1 MDGIQLDL
9 SPHSSASMLLG
20 DNLEHLKSIPTESID
35 LIVTSPPYNIGKD
48 YEQVVDLGSYV
59 EGQQRVIRECVR
71 VLKPSGNLCWQVGFT
86 KSGKEIV
93 PLDIL
98 LYPLFKDEG
107 LRLKNRIVWTFGH
120 GMHAQRRFSGRHET
134 ILWFAK
140 DLDASVF
147 NLDDVR
153 VPQKYPGKRHYRGPK
168 KGEYSGHPAGKNPG
182 DVWDIPN
189 VKSHHVEKTS
199 HQCQFPIA
207 LAQRLIR
214 GLCPKDGIVLD
225 PYSGVATT
233 AAAAAIEGRRSI
245 SIELFPEYFEIG
257 LRRVEDALR
266 GALRFRALE
275 KPIEEPS
282 ANNPAAYRE
291 SGS

>member
-1 MDGIQLDL
+1 MDGIQLEL
-9 SPHSSASMLLG
+9 SLQAAASMLLG
-20 DNLEHLKSIPTESID
+20 DNLEHLKSVPSESVD
-35 LIVTSPPYNIGKD
+35 LVVTSPPYNIGKD
-48 YEQVVDLGSYV
+48 YEQVVDIGSYL
-59 EGQQRVIRECVR
+59 ERQRQVISECVR

-86 KSGKEIV
+86 KSGKEII

-98 LYPLFKDEG
+98 LYPLFKAEG
-107 LRLKNRIVWTFGH
+107 LQLKNRIIWTFGH

-140 DLDASVF
+140 DLDDSF
-147 NLDDVR
+147 FSLDDVR

-168 KGEYSGHPAGKNPG
+168 KGDYSGHPAGKNPG

-189 VKSHHVEKTS
+189 VKSHHIEKTS

-214 GLCPKDGIVLD
+214 GLCPQDGTVLD

-233 AAAAAIEGRRSI
+233 ASAAAIEGRRSI

-257 LRRVEDALR
+257 VKRVEDALS
-266 GALRFRALE
+266 GALRFRDLE
-275 KPIEEPS
+275 KPIQEPS
-282 ANNPAAYRE
+282 PNNPATYRE
-291 SGS
+291 STS